1 MGTSLSEIF
10 DLFMQTVTDYRLNDL
25 FNASEEDF
33 ENYLQAWLE
42 FAIIE
47 FDICNQDLDFD
58 EATKTFPEVLTRENK
73 IILATLM
80 MKYWMQKNVQD
91 ITQMNLHV
99 TDRDFR
105 VASEAMNLR
114 EKSIHLNHIKETC
127 SQLLLDY
134 TYKKNDWSEWLNQTF
149 MEV

>member
-47 FDICNQDLDFD
+47 FDICNQDL
-58 EATKTFPEVLTRENK
+58 E
-73 IILATLM
+73 
-80 MKYWMQKNVQD
+80 
-91 ITQMNLHV
+91 
-99 TDRDFR
+99 DR
-105 VASEAMNLR
+105 
-114 EKSIHLNHIKETC
+114 KS
-127 SQLLLDY
+127 
-134 TYKKNDWSEWLNQTF
+134 
-149 MEV
+149 VV

>member
-80 MKYWMQKNVQD
+80 MKYWMQT
-91 ITQMNLHV
+91 IT
-99 TDRDFR
+99 
-105 VASEAMNLR
+105 
-114 EKSIHLNHIKETC
+114 
-127 SQLLLDY
+127 
-134 TYKKNDWSEWLNQTF
+134 
-149 MEV
+149 